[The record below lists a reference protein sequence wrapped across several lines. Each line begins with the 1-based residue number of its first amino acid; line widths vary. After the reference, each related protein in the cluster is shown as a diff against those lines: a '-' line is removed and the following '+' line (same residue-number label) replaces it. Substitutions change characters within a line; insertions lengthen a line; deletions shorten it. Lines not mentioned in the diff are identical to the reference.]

1 MADIFYDS
9 TDGLKLYARDY
20 GSTDAPLTV
29 LCMHGLTRNHKDF
42 EPMIAR
48 LGDQYRYISV
58 DVRGRGR
65 SDRVSDSSL
74 YNPMQYAHDMVAL
87 LDHLALDQVVLIG
100 TSMGGLMSMLLM
112 EMIPDRV
119 LGVLL
124 NDIGPVPNQAGL
136 IRISEYATK
145 TPIYADWQA
154 AADAIAKTQSVAYQ
168 DYTFSDWEAFARR
181 TCRRQDDGTIVPDFD
196 PGIMDAFSIESP
208 SRIIKFNMW
217 RLFGKLKRCP
227 LLILRGESSDILT
240 HKMAERMRRRHCG
253 SRLVSIPRRGHA
265 PMLDE
270 PEAIAAIGRFLDQIS
285 SSESER
291 SRQSASNGVQL

>member
-1 MADIFYDS
+1 
-9 TDGLKLYARDY
+9 
-20 GSTDAPLTV
+20 
-29 LCMHGLTRNHKDF
+29 
-42 EPMIAR
+42 MIAR

-119 LGVLL
+119 AGVVL

-154 AADAIAKTQSVAYQ
+154 AGEAIAKTQSVAYQ
-168 DYTFSDWEAFARR
+168 DYTASDWDAFARR
-181 TCRRQDDGTIVPDFD
+181 TCRRQEDGTIVPDFD
-196 PGIMDAFSIESP
+196 PSIMDAFSIASP
-208 SRIIKFNMW
+208 SRMMKFNMW
-217 RLFGKLKRCP
+217 RLFGRLKRRP

-240 HKMAERMRRRHCG
+240 HKMAERMRRRHRG
-253 SRLVSIPRRGHA
+253 SRLVSIPQRGHA

-270 PEAIAAIGRFLDQIS
+270 PTAIAAIGRFLDHVS
-285 SSESER
+285 SSETASLNP
-291 SRQSASNGVQL
+291 SASNLVQL